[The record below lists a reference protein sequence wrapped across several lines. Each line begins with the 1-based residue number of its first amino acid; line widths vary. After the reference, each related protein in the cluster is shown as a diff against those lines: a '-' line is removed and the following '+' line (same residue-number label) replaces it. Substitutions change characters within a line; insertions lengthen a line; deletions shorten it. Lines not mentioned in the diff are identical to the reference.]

1 MKYEIM
7 MSILFELLTKK
18 CVNAK
23 YLANKYQVSV
33 RSIYRY
39 VDALTL
45 ADVPIYTIR
54 GGNGGFSI
62 IDTYKLPSTF
72 MTIEEFNQV
81 VDALEAV
88 NNNISSKPLSSA
100 ILKLKASKKNENND
114 FELKSGNLII
124 DASPWGD
131 TIGYKSKLAVIQNS
145 IENQFKL
152 EIEYHDRNGEVS
164 NRIIEPH
171 YVLFKQGLW
180 YIYAYCNLRKEFR
193 FFKTGR
199 IANAK
204 ILNEK
209 FERKDL
215 TKEEIPLDFKTDNPD
230 SIQVVFEI
238 GKTILSD
245 VEEWLG
251 IENVKKIEDKYIAE
265 VMLPLDNGLVS
276 KIISYGKDL
285 KVISPKSLKEKIM
298 ISCSE
303 ILNNY

>member
-1 MKYEIM
+1 M

-81 VDALEAV
+81 IDALEAV

-100 ILKLKASKKNENND
+100 ILKLKASKKNENSD

-152 EIEYHDRNGEVS
+152 EIEYHDRNGEIS

-180 YIYAYCNLRKEFR
+180 YIYAYCNLRNEFR

-199 IANAK
+199 IASAK
-204 ILNEK
+204 LLNEK

-215 TKEEIPLDFKTDNPD
+215 NKEEIPLDFKTDNPD

-238 GKTILSD
+238 GKTVLSD

-251 IENVKKIEDKYIAE
+251 IENVKKIEDKYLAE
-265 VMLPLDNGLVS
+265 VMLPPDNGLVS

-285 KVISPKSLKEKIM
+285 KVISPKSLKEKIR